1 MIRKIS
7 LLVVAVILLLGCTG
21 VEHKE
26 TLKDKIKVECEKI
39 EGKVWKYF
47 GGEQLS
53 IVVITNN
60 ESLGSVEVIKELSG
74 GIPVKV
80 YYWSNL
86 TKDEKLTVENVL
98 EAYSLP
104 LEFPVIMVI
113 GPPIVYINTGNPI
126 IPPILKCLAKQHPY
140 VLFSE
145 PGRKYVFMLGY
156 ELNPGMFSEKIRSLM
171 SENKT
176 VAVYYPSPFLGFAN
190 SILLNKT
197 LRLPL
202 NCLIV
207 FDGDRI
213 VKVTP
218 LKVNVSRLLFFYSP
232 ACPHCE
238 KVLPYIKE
246 LAKRMNVTMYDITKN
261 ESVAEKYGIYVVPT
275 LIVETNEGEM
285 RLVGENAIMH
295 WINTS
300 LGANT

>member
-1 MIRKIS
+1 MMSRVLPLI
-7 LLVVAVILLLGCTG
+7 VAVILLLGCTG

-26 TLKDKIKVECEKI
+26 TLRDKIKVECEKI

-47 GGEQLS
+47 GGKQLS

-60 ESLGSVEVIKELSG
+60 NSLGSVEVIKELSG
-74 GIPVKV
+74 EIPVDV

-86 TKDEKLTVENVL
+86 SKDEKLAVESVL

-126 IPPILKCLAKQHPY
+126 IPPILKKLAEQHPY
-140 VLFSE
+140 VLFSK
-145 PGRKYVFMLGY
+145 PGRKYVFMFGY
-156 ELNPGMFSEKIRSLM
+156 ELNPGMFSKKIRSLM

-197 LRLPL
+197 LSLPL

-207 FDGDRI
+207 FEGDKI
-213 VKVTP
+213 VKITP

-238 KVLPYIKE
+238 KVLPYIKK
-246 LAKRMNVTMYDITKN
+246 LARRMNVAMYDITKN
-261 ESVAEKYGIYVVPT
+261 ESIAGKYDIYAVPT

-285 RLVGENAIMH
+285 RLVGESAIMH
-295 WINTS
+295 WINTY
-300 LGANT
+300 LGANK